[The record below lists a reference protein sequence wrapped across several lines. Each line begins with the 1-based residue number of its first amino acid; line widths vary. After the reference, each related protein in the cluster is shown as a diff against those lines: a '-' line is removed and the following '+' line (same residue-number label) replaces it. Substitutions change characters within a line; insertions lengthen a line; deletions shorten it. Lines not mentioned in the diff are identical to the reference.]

1 MPICFAHEAI
11 ELFDQRET
19 KLHLLEPANK
29 CCSNNWENLAYMVES
44 WINFAVRNGVCVQ
57 KKRKKETKVHFVIT
71 L

>member
-29 CCSNNWENLAYMVES
+29 CCSNNWETWRTWLKVES
-44 WINFAVRNGVCVQ
+44 ILQYGMVYVY
-57 KKRKKETKVHFVIT
+57 KKRGKRKLKYI